1 MFFLCCV
8 FLKKEPSQINK
19 SLTRVNIKNF
29 KTINTGNTGILN
41 FTYYKHSNLMENFNF
56 IIIGAGSAGC
66 VIANRLSE
74 NPNNKVLLIE
84 AGGKDNY
91 PWIHIPVG
99 YFKTMHN
106 PKTDWCYNTEPD
118 ETMNNRSIR
127 YPRGK
132 TLGGSSSINGLLYIR
147 GQHRDYD
154 IWRQLGNKGWSWN
167 DVLPYF
173 IKAEN
178 QERGKN
184 EYHGVGGPLSI
195 SNQRM
200 SLPLLDEFR
209 NAAEEFG
216 IPKTDD
222 FNTGN
227 NHGCGYYQVTEKD
240 GFRCST
246 AVGYLNP
253 IKKRPNLKI
262 IINAHVKKINF
273 ENKVAKEVEYWVD
286 NQLFTVSADK
296 EIILSSG
303 SIGSPQ
309 LLQVSG
315 IGDSHKLKKL
325 GIEIVHELK
334 GVGENLQ
341 DHLMFRPIYKIQK
354 LKSLNKK
361 INSLFGNL
369 LIGLEYVFNRSGPMT
384 IGASQLGMFAKS
396 DPSIELPDLQ
406 WHVQPM
412 SMDTLGATKNHDF
425 HAFTPTVSNIRPTSK
440 GYISIVDKDS
450 RVYAKVKMNYLSTAE
465 DRRIAAAGLKLTR
478 KIVLE
483 SETFKKF
490 SPEEY
495 RPGIHLNEDEDI
507 LKAAAEYA
515 QTIFHPVGTCK
526 MGQDDMA
533 VVDDQLK
540 VKGIKNLRVIDASI
554 MPNITSGNTNAPTI
568 MIAEKGADMILST

>member
-1 MFFLCCV
+1 MD
-8 FLKKEPSQINK
+8 
-19 SLTRVNIKNF
+19 NF
-29 KTINTGNTGILN
+29 D
-41 FTYYKHSNLMENFNF
+41 Y
-56 IIIGAGSAGC
+56 IIIGAGSPGC
-66 VIANRLSE
+66 VLANRVTE
-74 NPNNKVLLIE
+74 IPNNNVLLIE
-84 AGGKDNY
+84 AGGNDSCE
-91 PWIHIPVG
+91 WIHIPVG
-99 YFKTMHN
+99 YYKTMHN
-106 PKTDWCYNTEPD
+106 PKTDWCYKTEPD
-118 ETMNNRSIR
+118 ETMENRSIP

-147 GQHRDYD
+147 GQEQDYD

-173 IKAEN
+173 LKAEN
-178 QERGKN
+178 QERGQS
-184 EYHGVGGPLSI
+184 EFHGVGGPLSV
-195 SNQRM
+195 SDQRIK
-200 SLPLLDEFR
+200 LPILDVFM
-209 NAAEEFG
+209 NAAEEVG
-216 IPKTDD
+216 IPKVTD
-222 FNTGN
+222 FNKGD
-227 NHGCGYYQVTEKD
+227 NHGCGYFQVTEKN

-262 IINAHVKKINF
+262 VTKAHVKKINF
-273 ENKVAKEVEYWVD
+273 ENKVAKEVEYWIE
-286 NQLFTVSADK
+286 NELFTVSANK

-303 SIGSPQ
+303 AIGSPQ

-315 IGDSHKLKKL
+315 VGNSDKLKKL
-325 GIEIVHELK
+325 GIEMVHELK

-341 DHLMFRPIYKIQK
+341 DHLMFRPIYKIQNI
-354 LKSLNKK
+354 KSLNKK

-384 IGASQLGMFAKS
+384 MGASQMCMFAKS
-396 DPSIELPDLQ
+396 DPSLELPDLQ

-425 HAFTPTVSNIRPTSK
+425 HAFTPTVSNIRPTSR
-440 GYISIVDKDS
+440 GHVSIVDKDS
-450 RVYAKVKMNYLSTAE
+450 RVYAKVKMNYLSTSE

-495 RPGIHLNEDEDI
+495 RPGPHLTEDEDI
-507 LKAAAEYA
+507 LKAAADYA

-540 VKGIKNLRVIDASI
+540 VHGIKNLRVIDASI

-568 MIAEKGADMILST
+568 MIAEKGADMILSS